1 MRKHIARTGRFALG
15 KFEVDIAAQLTRI
28 EQIRASGRTQ
38 DAESLCRQLAAAVPN
53 SASVLNSL
61 ALMVRDRGDLAEAE
75 SLLRRALSTAPR
87 EAALYNNLGNV
98 LAAANDFTG
107 AESAYRKAVELVPGY
122 AEAFFNLGNAVHQL
136 GRPEQALAAHR
147 RAVAIKPNYAEALVQ
162 IAVLQSESGA
172 KDDALKTLKSAL
184 AANPRLFACR
194 YYAGTISTELHRFDE
209 AIVELQA
216 ATALSPQRF
225 EGHYAL
231 AKALAQA
238 GREEEA
244 LSSYQRCIQLAPEF
258 EPAHTEFNELS
269 WTMGREV
276 RDGATYA
283 FARKRVGERP
293 DLLLSEAELR
303 MRFKDAQAAE
313 SLLRRA
319 LEQAPERGDLANAL
333 GRALVLQD
341 KFEDSLPLYRRA
353 IAAEPEALRH
363 RQELGVALLKL
374 GQPREAVSALEQ
386 ALALSPHEQITLGYL
401 ALALRQLGDSR
412 YDALVHFE
420 RFVRTFEIAPPS
432 GFSDVAAFN
441 RALGEELERLHTR
454 RAAPLNQTLLNGT
467 QTPGSLFANHA
478 KALDLFRRQLDDAIG
493 AYIANL
499 PDDPTH
505 PFVSRKDREFSLS
518 GSWSCRLHSSG
529 YHSNHLHNE
538 GWISSAY
545 YVALPDVVSEA
556 ASGQGALKF
565 GESKFALGANDRPEH
580 IVRPAVGKLVLFPS
594 YFWHGTVPFTSQ
606 DARLTIAFDVM
617 PGKAGVAA
625 GAKRL

>member
-1 MRKHIARTGRFALG
+1 
-15 KFEVDIAAQLTRI
+15 VDIAAQLTRI
-28 EQIRASGRTQ
+28 EQVRASGRTQ
-38 DAESLCRQLAAAVPN
+38 EAESLCRELAATVPN
-53 SASVLNSL
+53 SAGVLNSL
-61 ALMVRDRGDLAEAE
+61 ALMVRDRGDLVEAE
-75 SLLRRALSTAPR
+75 SLLRRAISTAPR

-98 LAAANDFTG
+98 LAAANDLTG

-147 RAVAIKPNYAEALVQ
+147 RAVATKPNYAEALVQ
-162 IAVLQSESGA
+162 VAVLQSESGA

-194 YYAGTISTELHRFDE
+194 YYAGTILTELHRFEE

-216 ATALSPQRF
+216 ATALSLQRF

-269 WTMGREV
+269 WTMGRDV
-276 RDGATYA
+276 RDAATYA
-283 FARKRVGERP
+283 FARKRVGERA

-303 MRFKDAQAAE
+303 MRFKDAAAAE

-319 LEQAPERGDLANAL
+319 LEQAPERADLANAL
-333 GRALVLQD
+333 GRALVLQE
-341 KFEDSLPLYRRA
+341 KFEESLPFYGRA
-353 IAAEPEALRH
+353 IDAEPGAIHH
-363 RQELGVALLKL
+363 RQELGVALLKH
-374 GQPREAVSALEQ
+374 GQPREAVTTLEQ
-386 ALALSPHEQITLGYL
+386 ALSLAPREQITLGYL
-401 ALALRQLGDSR
+401 ALALREMGDSR
-412 YDALVHFE
+412 YDTLVQHD
-420 RFVRTFEIAPPS
+420 RFVRTFEIASPAA
-432 GFSDVAAFN
+432 FSDVAAFN
-441 RALGEELERLHTR
+441 RMLAEELELLHTR

-467 QTPGSLFANHA
+467 QTPGSLFAHHS
-478 KALDLFRRQLDDAIG
+478 KALDLIRRQIDDAV
-493 AYIANL
+493 ADYIAGL
-499 PDDPTH
+499 PDDQSH
-505 PFVSRKDREFSLS
+505 PFLSRKAHDFGLS

-545 YVALPDVVSEA
+545 YVALPDEVADA

-565 GESKFALGANDRPEH
+565 GESKFALGEHDRPEQ

-594 YFWHGTVPFTSQ
+594 YFWHGTVPFTS
-606 DARLTIAFDVM
+606 DNARLTIAFDVV
-617 PGKAGVAA
+617 PGKAGVAPA
-625 GAKRL
+625 VKRL